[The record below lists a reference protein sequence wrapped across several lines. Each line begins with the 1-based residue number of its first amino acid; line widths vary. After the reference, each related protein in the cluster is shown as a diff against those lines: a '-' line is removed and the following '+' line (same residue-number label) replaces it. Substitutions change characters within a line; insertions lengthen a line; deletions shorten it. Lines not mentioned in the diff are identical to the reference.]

1 MVYFDTNILIYNSI
15 EQDLNKSI
23 LSENLIKKAIKSG
36 NFAISS
42 LVLSE
47 YIFTL
52 SKLKIIDKCKNNLSF
67 YSKFCT
73 FKFNEKDVL
82 NAFKK
87 CQKLRK
93 CRNINDFIHL
103 EIADKY
109 CEKIV
114 TFDSDYKNLQELYSV
129 KIEILGK
136 KYE

>member
-1 MVYFDTNILIYNSI
+1 MIYFDTNILIYNSI

-23 LSENLIKKAIKSG
+23 LSEDLIKKAIKSG
-36 NFAISS
+36 NFVISS

-52 SKLKIIDKCKNNLSF
+52 SKLKIIDECKNNISL
-67 YSKFCT
+67 YSKFCELN
-73 FKFNEKDVL
+73 FNKNDVL

-87 CQKLRK
+87 CQKLKK

-103 EIADKY
+103 EIAEKY
-109 CEKIV
+109 CKKIV
-114 TFDSDYKNLQELYSV
+114 TFDNDYKNLQELYNV

>member
-15 EQDLNKSI
+15 EQDLNKSV

-42 LVLSE
+42 LVL
-47 YIFTL
+47 
-52 SKLKIIDKCKNNLSF
+52 
-67 YSKFCT
+67 
-73 FKFNEKDVL
+73 
-82 NAFKK
+82 
-87 CQKLRK
+87 
-93 CRNINDFIHL
+93 NDFIHFEL
-103 EIADKY
+103 ADKY